1 MTTETAASGQLA
13 HDRYCDE
20 VVAQTALLAGHLVGA
35 DLTATVPTCPDWTLR
50 DLVVHLGGAHR
61 WVEAIVRT
69 GATEEIP
76 DEKVPGFEGPG
87 SDDPAELA
95 AWLMEGAELTA
106 RTLHAAGP
114 DTRVWAW
121 SWQHTTGFWARRMTH
136 ETVIHRADAALT
148 ARAAYE
154 VAPELAA
161 DAIDEWLQ
169 IVAHA
174 QRSDPSDTAAE
185 LRGGGR
191 SLHLHATDAPAELN
205 AEWLVEL
212 GEDGF
217 TWRRG
222 HEKATVALRG
232 PLTDVLL
239 AFYRR
244 APLDGGRVEVLGE
257 RELLDFWLAR
267 ATFG

>member
-1 MTTETAASGQLA
+1 MTTDPAAPGQLA

-20 VVAQTALLAGHLVGA
+20 VVSQTALLAEHLAGA

-50 DLVVHLGGAHR
+50 DLVVHLGGVHR
-61 WVEAIVRT
+61 RVGTIVRT
-69 GATEEIP
+69 RATEPVP
-76 DEKVPGFEGPG
+76 DEKVPGFDGPE
-87 SDDPAELA
+87 SDDPAALV
-95 AWLMEGAELTA
+95 AWLLQGAELTA
-106 RTLHAAGP
+106 RALRDAGP
-114 DTRVWAW
+114 DTPVWTW
-121 SWQHTTGFWARRMTH
+121 SWQGTTAFWARRMTH

-148 ARAAYE
+148 ARAPYE

-169 IVAHA
+169 IVRYT
-174 QRSDPSDTAAE
+174 QRTDPSDSVVE
-185 LRGGGR
+185 LRGSGR
-191 SLHLHATDAPAELN
+191 SLHLHATDAPPELN

-212 GEDGF
+212 SEDGF

-232 PLTDVLL
+232 PLADVLL

-244 APLDGGRVEVLGE
+244 APLDDGRVEVLGE
-257 RELLDFWLAR
+257 RELLEFWLER